1 MKFLCKKFPA
11 KQVLT
16 AVMMM
21 ASMSGF
27 AAKELSDRELRAT
40 ADSNT
45 AVLTTSI
52 ILQCPK
58 NMEPVACE
66 RLKTLRYAREG
77 QTQRSYDQFLNQ
89 QTENPISNQVIKQ
102 PLMTQPMQPK

>member
-1 MKFLCKKFPA
+1 MMNKIKLLNMMLILSCST
-11 KQVLT
+11 T
-16 AVMMM
+16 A
-21 ASMSGF
+21 SF

-77 QTQRSYDQFLNQ
+77 QTQRSYDQFLNH